1 MSKTIKDTII
11 EYNIGIQTIVEYL
24 KTYSIDIKPSP
35 NVKLSD
41 FEYELIARKFQI
53 EKSLKD
59 EAINLK
65 RDKSKNP
72 KISIRINQCESEK
85 KERLL
90 WIKTKINDLKTKN
103 IKKDKKQ
110 KSIKG
115 YEETIKEFEINRKY
129 YKVESQGKSIH
140 PILTPMKG

>member
-85 KERLL
+85 K
-90 WIKTKINDLKTKN
+90 KDCYGLKLKLM
-103 IKKDKKQ
+103 ILKQ
-110 KSIKG
+110 KTLKRIRSK
-115 YEETIKEFEINRKY
+115 N
-129 YKVESQGKSIH
+129 Q
-140 PILTPMKG
+140 